1 MNAGMIK
8 VLYFGIAQE
17 IAGSVTEEFAAKST
31 DDLRRQILERYPRM
45 KSVVFRLALNGS
57 MLTSD
62 TSLKE
67 KDTIALLPPF
77 AGG

>member
-1 MNAGMIK
+1 MIK
-8 VLYFGIAQE
+8 VLYFGITQE
-17 IAGSVTEEFAAKST
+17 ISGSVSEEFTALT
-31 DDLRRQILERYPRM
+31 TGDLRRQILERYPRM
-45 KSVVFRLALNGS
+45 KSVVFRMALNGT

-67 KDTIALLPPF
+67 RDTVALLPPF

>member
-1 MNAGMIK
+1 MIK
-8 VLYFGIAQE
+8 VLYFGITQE
-17 IAGSVTEEFAAKST
+17 ISGSVTEELTALT
-31 DDLRRQILERYPRM
+31 TGDLRRQILERYPRM
-45 KSVVFRLALNGS
+45 KSVVFRMALNGT

-67 KDTIALLPPF
+67 RDTVALLPPF